1 MCCVCP
7 LCASYGMQRRM
18 QAGCKKAAVRA
29 LQPAASCPPHVA
41 ADLLLGDDTLLVST
55 QQPQRVPAIA
65 CCVCVR
71 GVGWC
76 ARRAHCCHGG
86 RCLRFTCGSSELIW
100 PRTALRCAVQRARQQ
115 GSTVPKRLPK
125 RSAASAVQKMLSWA
139 AACSPLE
146 ALGRPADRVDNVH
159 VLSVCCARVLRV
171 CMVCA
176 TPSCDT
182 CVGTWQPAL

>member
-71 GVGWC
+71 GVVVVCEKGTLLP
-76 ARRAHCCHGG
+76 RRPLLALHMRQLRADLAAHGA
-86 RCLRFTCGSSELIW
+86 
-100 PRTALRCAVQRARQQ
+100 ALR
-115 GSTVPKRLPK
+115 SP
-125 RSAASAVQKMLSWA
+125 
-139 AACSPLE
+139 ACSPTRQYCPQ
-146 ALGRPADRVDNVH
+146 AVAKAQCGFSSPKDAQLGCS
-159 VLSVCCARVLRV
+159 VLTTRSARRTSRQGRQCSCSECVLCTCIACVYGVCNPFL
-171 CMVCA
+171 
-176 TPSCDT
+176 
-182 CVGTWQPAL
+182 